1 MTSGRQP
8 ALTALFEDYTRAH
21 RHPLNRLCHKVA
33 IPLIV
38 LTTVAMVDWIPLG
51 EVAGVRLT
59 AALPAV
65 LLCAAWYVRMDPR
78 LGLLVS
84 LLFAACIPL
93 GRLLPVPAVLLVS
106 AAAWV
111 VQFIGHFVYEKKQPS
126 FFTNLVHALVG
137 PIYFLDSLWR
147 KSASERS
154 VQ

>member
-1 MTSGRQP
+1 MTTGRQA
-8 ALTALFEDYTRAH
+8 ALTALFDDYTRAH
-21 RHPLNRLCHKVA
+21 RHPLNRACHKAA

-51 EVAGVRLT
+51 EVAGFRLT
-59 AALPAV
+59 AAMPAV
-65 LLCAAWYVRMDPR
+65 LLCAAWYVHMDRRM
-78 LGLLVS
+78 GLLVS
-84 LLFAACIPL
+84 LLFALCIPL

-106 AAAWV
+106 ALAWV

>member
-1 MTSGRQP
+1 MTTDRLP
-8 ALTALFEDYTRAH
+8 ALTALFDDYSRAH
-21 RHPLNRLCHKVA
+21 RHPLNRVCHKVA

-51 EVAGVRLT
+51 EVGGVRLT
-59 AALPAV
+59 AAMPAV
-65 LLCAAWYVRMDPR
+65 LLCAAWYVRMDRR
-78 LGLLVS
+78 LGPLVS

-93 GRLLPVPAVLLVS
+93 GRLLPLPAVLLVS

-137 PIYFLDSLWR
+137 PIYFMDSLWR